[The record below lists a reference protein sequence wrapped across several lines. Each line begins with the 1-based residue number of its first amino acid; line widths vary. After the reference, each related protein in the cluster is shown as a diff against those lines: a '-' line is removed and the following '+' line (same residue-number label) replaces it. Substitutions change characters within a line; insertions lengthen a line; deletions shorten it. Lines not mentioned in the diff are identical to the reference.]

1 MLARHP
7 SRWKEVL
14 LAIVVLIAGKV
25 AVMMACG
32 PMFGL
37 SQLASTRAGLLLAP
51 GGEFAFVAFGE
62 SVARGVL
69 PAALTNQLYLV
80 SHHMPYSRCVHLPY

>member
-1 MLARHP
+1 MVA
-7 SRWKEVL
+7 
-14 LAIVVLIAGKV
+14 AG
-25 AVMMACG
+25 
-32 PMFGL
+32 PLFGL
-37 SQLASTRAGLLLAP
+37 PKLAATRAGLLLAP

-80 SHHMPYSRCVHLPY
+80 GEG